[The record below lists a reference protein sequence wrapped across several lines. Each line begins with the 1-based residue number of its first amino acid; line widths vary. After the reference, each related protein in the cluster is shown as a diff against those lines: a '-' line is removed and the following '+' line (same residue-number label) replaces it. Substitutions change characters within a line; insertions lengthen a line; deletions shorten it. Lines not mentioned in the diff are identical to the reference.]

1 MKESIISILDRLG
14 PRKIVIVSSSPQVRY
29 PDYYG
34 IDMSKMKEFVAFRAA
49 IALLIERGKQVI
61 IHDTYARICKAME
74 EGQSRSENFVKAI
87 YEPFTME
94 EINTKIVELLKPDF
108 VKSEVELVYQTM
120 EGLHDAI
127 PNHPG
132 DWYFSGDYPTP
143 GGTHLVNKA
152 YMDYYENDF
161 KKI

>member
-61 IHDTYARICKAME
+61 IHDTYARICMAME